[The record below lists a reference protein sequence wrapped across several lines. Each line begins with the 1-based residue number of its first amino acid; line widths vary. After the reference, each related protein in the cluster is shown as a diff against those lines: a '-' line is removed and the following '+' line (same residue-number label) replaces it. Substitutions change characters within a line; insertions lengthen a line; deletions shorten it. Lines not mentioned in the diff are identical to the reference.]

1 MLLMIRRG
9 GGESLVTSDG
19 MVFLLH
25 SRPLPCWVR
34 SHGRSTILNKI
45 LFLVLSG
52 GVRTGGFYVIP
63 RVLPR
68 SCSFCV
74 LVHCQCW
81 STGSLSRPL
90 NGESVFIATIR
101 R

>member
-1 MLLMIRRG
+1 
-9 GGESLVTSDG
+9 
-19 MVFLLH
+19 MVCFFLLH
-25 SRPLPCWVR
+25 IRPLPCWVR
-34 SHGRSTILNKI
+34 SHGRSTILNKVI
-45 LFLVLSG
+45 FLVLSG
-52 GVRTGGFYVIP
+52 GVRTGIFMLFP

-74 LVHCQCW
+74 LVHCQCS

-90 NGESVFIATIR
+90 NGESFFIATIR